1 MRAIL
6 QKSLAPQW
14 QYYEDGQRA
23 VKYSKHAEYASTLGA
38 MPNKPDSRYEGVAK
52 KRCAKHNL
60 RSQGELAA

>member
-23 VKYSKHAEYASTLGA
+23 VKYSKRANYASMLWSKPSELG
-38 MPNKPDSRYEGVAK
+38 SRYEGVAK

-60 RSQGELAA
+60 RSQGELAS